1 MIGKY
6 PAKID
11 YPPRLSPQLCF
22 MINPNLYKKSR
33 VYDFFIKSLGYERSL
48 DRFLQNLPLEHQG
61 ALRVLDAGCGTGL
74 LGLGL
79 LKRFPDA
86 QLIATDLEPNFLK
99 KTLQNA
105 KSRGVA
111 DDRISVGIAD
121 ISHPS
126 RYRSLEGNEVTLQPS
141 SIHLICVGAVIGY
154 SKDIEQSLIE
164 LVGLLQPGGTLINL
178 EMNESLSGRFVSRR
192 YHYFNIP
199 IARMVHVLR
208 ESGCNV
214 THRRLSFTHLPA
226 KLTRTAI
233 VATKR

>member
-1 MIGKY
+1 
-6 PAKID
+6 
-11 YPPRLSPQLCF
+11 
-22 MINPNLYKKSR
+22 MINPTFYKKSR

-48 DRFLQNLPLEHQG
+48 DRFLRQLPLEHKG
-61 ALRVLDAGCGTGL
+61 SLRILDAGCGTGL

-79 LKRFPDA
+79 MRRFPDA

-99 KTLQNA
+99 KTLHNA
-105 KSRGVA
+105 KSRGIA
-111 DDRISVGIAD
+111 DHRIQVGTAD

-126 RYRSLEGNEVTLQPS
+126 RYKTFDGTEINIQPS

-154 SKDIEQSLIE
+154 SKDIERSLIE
-164 LVGLLQPGGTLINL
+164 LVQLLQPGGTMINL

-199 IARMVHVLR
+199 ITRMVNVLR
-208 ESGCNV
+208 ENGCNV

-233 VATKR
+233 VATKN

>member
-1 MIGKY
+1 
-6 PAKID
+6 
-11 YPPRLSPQLCF
+11 
-22 MINPNLYKKSR
+22 MINPTLYKKSR

-48 DRFLQNLPLEHQG
+48 DRFLQQLPLSHNG
-61 ALRVLDAGCGTGL
+61 PLRILDAGCGTGL

-79 LKRFPDA
+79 MRRFEDA

-105 KSRGVA
+105 KSRGIA
-111 DDRISVGIAD
+111 DHRIQVGIAD

-126 RYRSLEGNEVTLQPS
+126 RYKTLDGTETTLQPS

-154 SKDIEQSLIE
+154 SKDIERSLIE
-164 LVGLLQPGGTLINL
+164 LVELLEPGGTLINL

-199 IARMVHVLR
+199 IARMVTVLR
-208 ESGCNV
+208 ENGCNV
-214 THRRLSFTHLPA
+214 SHRRLSFTHLPA

-233 VATKR
+233 VATKN